1 MKHFLCKII
10 NNNHK
15 ANFFYKR
22 KGLIDTILFVF
33 KNINIKLFVNLL
45 IEKKIV
51 HLHPNFESK
60 LY

>member
-1 MKHFLCKII
+1 MRLFLCKII

-22 KGLIDTILFVF
+22 NGLIDTILFLF
-33 KNINIKLFVNLL
+33 KNINIKMFVNLL

-51 HLHPNFESK
+51 HLHPNFERK
-60 LY
+60 PY